1 MTTQKQHFG
10 VREKNARNGFQVCA
24 SSEAEAIAFMR
35 REFGLKVEVL
45 GSQSCNGAGRCYGC
59 NLHGRKSG
67 KAA

>member
-10 VREKNARNGFQVCA
+10 VREVNARSGFQVCA

-45 GSQSCNGAGRCYGC
+45 GSHSCTGSGCYGC
-59 NLHGRKSG
+59 GGSGRKPG
-67 KAA
+67 KAAA